1 MIRDAQRIDHM
12 LDFVRRSREI
22 IDGIDDAAYRA
33 SRDKQELLELNMLHL
48 GEAAART
55 AESLRNAHPEIPWNE
70 MIGVRNIIVHEYF
83 RINPMVLYE
92 TVIADFADLERNL
105 ESLQKEFPL

>member
-1 MIRDAQRIDHM
+1 MMRDAQRIDHM

-48 GEAAART
+48 GEAAAR
-55 AESLRNAHPEIPWNE
+55 
-70 MIGVRNIIVHEYF
+70 VR
-83 RINPMVLYE
+83 
-92 TVIADFADLERNL
+92 
-105 ESLQKEFPL
+105 